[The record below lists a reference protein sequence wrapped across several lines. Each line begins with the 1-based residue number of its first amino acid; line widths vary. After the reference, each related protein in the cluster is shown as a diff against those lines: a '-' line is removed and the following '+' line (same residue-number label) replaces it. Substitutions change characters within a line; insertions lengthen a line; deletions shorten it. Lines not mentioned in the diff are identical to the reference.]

1 MHLQY
6 IVSADGQVH
15 IVVAV
20 CYKVKKHY
28 ITLVGRSCA
37 SWGTHSPLC

>member
-1 MHLQY
+1 LTTTALLRFILTFIQY

-28 ITLVGRSCA
+28 ITFD
-37 SWGTHSPLC
+37 